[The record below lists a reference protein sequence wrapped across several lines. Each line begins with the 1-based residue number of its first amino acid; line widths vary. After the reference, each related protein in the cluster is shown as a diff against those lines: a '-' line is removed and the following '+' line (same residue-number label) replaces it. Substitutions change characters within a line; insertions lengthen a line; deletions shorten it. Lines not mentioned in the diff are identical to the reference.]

1 MESVLENN
9 IEVIKI
15 SGNYISDLDHKAL
28 IEKVDESINNGTHN
42 FVIDMEGINFINSSG
57 LSVLIRVLTK
67 ARTKGGEAV
76 LSSIPSKVN
85 ELLVMTKLN
94 NVFKSFTTD
103 QEAVASLS

>member
-28 IEKVDESINNGTHN
+28 IEKVDECINNGTHN

-76 LSSIPSKVN
+76 LSAIPSKVN